1 MDLAERSQVLQLLI
15 EFDDVKEKLTA
26 NELEMYVQIKAK
38 YETSDEGSF
47 DDKVCLEVM
56 LRNIKIREGYG
67 MDKNEATR
75 VINLE
80 ESKEEGEAG
89 SKRLNGAKE

>member
-1 MDLAERSQVLQLLI
+1 MELADRAQVLQLLKA
-15 EFDDVKEKLTA
+15 FGNLKDKLTA
-26 NELEMYVQIKAK
+26 NELEMFSQIKMK
-38 YETSDEGSF
+38 YKTSTEGSF

-75 VINLE
+75 VINLGE
-80 ESKEEGEAG
+80 IVESGKK
-89 SKRLNGAKE
+89 SNGK